1 MKENIFEL
9 VSKELK
15 ILRIENGL
23 SQEELS
29 KKSKISISSIVRYEQ
44 KDSDIKLSTLEKL
57 IKPYGISLFIFFERI
72 IAKMQ

>member
-1 MKENIFEL
+1 MKNNIFEL

-44 KDSDIKLSTLEKL
+44 KDNDIKLSTLEKL